1 MGARS
6 PSDQAAAAKRQVG
19 SKTNLGPQDDKL
31 RLTQI
36 KTNSQLV
43 LSLRVKAQTRE
54 LVRKAESAAHLGG
67 RGSPERRRR
76 PALEEGAARG
86 VPRPHPRRVQEDRQ
100 HWRGPRARG
109 RGRWQCGGGRRR
121 GGRAQSRGA
130 SARGTGEGTASLYAG
145 PPVQAR
151 GGRSAGDTRS
161 AGGGRPLGNA
171 GAGRARSSLT
181 HPAPGLG
188 ALEVL
193 RLGRPPPSP
202 GSWGSG
208 GAGQAHGGLD
218 SSGRAP
224 APTSPTFPEM
234 LTGSARTQTPRARPA
249 GNATLTGWS
258 R

>member
-54 LVRKAESAAHLGG
+54 LVEESG
-67 RGSPERRRR
+67 ERRAPRR
-76 PALEEGAARG
+76 QRLPGAAQTPSPRG
-86 VPRPHPRRVQEDRQ
+86 GGCAGGAAAAPAPGTEDRQ

-109 RGRWQCGGGRRR
+109 RGRWQCGGGRQR

-171 GAGRARSSLT
+171 GTGRARSSLT